1 MSNIVAAPA
10 GGKGLRRPDAIPA
23 PGPASFGL
31 LALLRRPMPLRELQ
45 PAAIAAGMSTE
56 LVDSALSVATRR
68 GELRIEA
75 GWDGTILAV
84 RCRS

>member
-10 GGKGLRRPDAIPA
+10 GGKGRRRPDVIPA

-31 LALLRRPMPLRELQ
+31 LALLKQPMPLGELR
-45 PAAIAAGMSTE
+45 PTAIAAGLSPE
-56 LVDSALSVATRR
+56 LVENALSIATRR

-75 GWDGTILAV
+75 GRDGTVLAV
-84 RCRS
+84 RHRP